1 MTRVATH
8 RLPHAL
14 WHAASERYRRAGR
27 FAWHFARGK
36 LRHDP
41 AFATV
46 LALGWITPGARVL
59 DLGCGQGLLAS
70 LLLAVDGLAHAPH
83 WPAHW
88 APPPLGCRVHGLE
101 LMPRDVARAQSA
113 LAGQE
118 MRARVEQGNIS
129 QSAFTAA
136 DAVVLLDVLHYL
148 PHAAQ
153 EQVLRRVFDCLVPGG
168 HLVLRIGDHAAG
180 LSFRFSQ
187 LVDRVIFRARGHASG
202 SLYCRTADDWAALL
216 ARHGFEMLPTRLV
229 SGSLFANT
237 LMLARKPATA

>member
-1 MTRVATH
+1 MTGGATH

-14 WHAASERYRRAGR
+14 WHAASERYRPAGR

-46 LALGWITPGARVL
+46 LARGWIRPGSRVL

-88 APPPLGCRVHGLE
+88 APPPQGCRVHGLE
-101 LMPRDVARAQSA
+101 LMPRDVERAQAA
-113 LAGQE
+113 LAGHE
-118 MRARVEQGNIS
+118 LRARVDQGDIA
-129 QSAFTAA
+129 QAAFGAA
-136 DAVVLLDVLHYL
+136 DVVVLLDVLHYL
-148 PHAAQ
+148 PHAGQ
-153 EQVLRRVFDCLVPGG
+153 EAVLRRVHDCLAPGG
-168 HLVLRIGDHAAG
+168 QLVLRIGDHAAG
-180 LSFRFSQ
+180 LPFRLSQ
-187 LVDRVIFRARGHASG
+187 LVDRIIFRARGHADS
-202 SLYCRTADDWAALL
+202 SLYCRTADDWAGLL
-216 ARHGFEMLPTRLV
+216 GRHGLEVLPGRVV

-237 LMLARKPATA
+237 LMLARKPGGA